1 MAFLKN
7 VEVDSNANRPR
18 GVWKV
23 EGQKHEIESQ
33 CISGRWNTSAQPCL

>member
-7 VEVDSNANRPR
+7 VEVDSNAIGLE
-18 GVWKV
+18 GVRIL

-33 CISGRWNTSAQPCL
+33 YISGRWNTSAQPCL